1 MGGPNVDVVSAGYDA
16 WNRGDLDAV
25 REIYAADVVANAG
38 ELWPA
43 AGEVSGADAIIEGF
57 ASIFSAFERSELVP
71 EEYVEHG
78 DSVVVPTLWRG
89 TVAGSERVIEQRL
102 VAVYTLRDG
111 QIVRIGYYQAMPEA
125 LRSIGV
131 DAPARS

>member
-1 MGGPNVDVVSAGYDA
+1 MARMAGPNVEVVSAGYDA

-25 REIYAADVVANAG
+25 REIYASDVVANAG

-43 AGEVSGADAIIEGF
+43 AGEVSGPDAIIEGF

-89 TVAGSERVIEQRL
+89 TLPGSERAIEQRL
-102 VAVYTLRDG
+102 VAVYTLREG
-111 QIVRIGYYQAMPEA
+111 QIVRIGYYQGMPEA
-125 LRSIGV
+125 LRSIG
-131 DAPARS
+131 